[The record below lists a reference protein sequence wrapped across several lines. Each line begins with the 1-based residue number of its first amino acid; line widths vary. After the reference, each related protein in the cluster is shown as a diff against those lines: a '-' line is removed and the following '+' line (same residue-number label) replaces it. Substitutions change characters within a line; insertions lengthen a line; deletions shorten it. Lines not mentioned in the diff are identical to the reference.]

1 MKSYRSSWM
10 TLLTSLCLLSLVL
23 SGCNLPSDSPTPT
36 SLPPTQPPTQTLAPT
51 LPPTATLLPP
61 TVTAA
66 PKPTATVV
74 PTETKPPIILQ
85 KMKYSGVMVYNRKTT
100 EVEAY
105 SFDGKPLGFKSTLPG
120 AEWLGAT
127 QVQAFQSGIYYYANK
142 DRQVYRRSNQ
152 GLQPLTFIPKSDV
165 IHFLI
170 TDDEKRIAWT
180 TEKWGANGLESEIW
194 VADITGANAKRV
206 LYKDPA
212 QNKQSLVYHPLRW
225 LSNGQIVY
233 VEEPSGIGG
242 YILFYGFAEIWI
254 VDPATTKFANFSP
267 PTGKGG
273 LCLRALSP
281 DTMTTISSCGGSAPS
296 QLVMYNHTTKKAT
309 EIAALSEQGQAG
321 SVFYSPDG
329 KMIAYAIAKGN
340 ADAETGKLVVVPSGG
355 SPVNIISAV
364 DKAYINVLGWVDNER
379 IAFIRYAN
387 AGATIFIVNKDGKN
401 LVKIADGDFAG
412 LIQIP

>member
-1 MKSYRSSWM
+1 MKTNRINWM
-10 TLLTSLCLLSLVL
+10 TLLTSLCLMSLVL
-23 SGCNLPSDSPTPT
+23 GGCNLPSEAATQTPVLPTKAPQPT
-36 SLPPTQPPTQTLAPT
+36 LVPTQPPT
-51 LPPTATLLPP
+51 ATLVLP
-61 TVTAA
+61 TTTTA
-66 PKPTATVV
+66 PKPTVTIP

-85 KMKYSGVMVYNRKTT
+85 KKLYSGVMVYNRKTT
-100 EVEAY
+100 EVEAFG
-105 SFDGKPLGFKSTLPG
+105 FDGKPQGFKSTLPG

-165 IHFLI
+165 THFLI
-170 TDDEKRIAWT
+170 TDDEKRIVWT
-180 TEKWGANGLESEIW
+180 TEKWGSKGLESEIW
-194 VADITGANAKRV
+194 VADINGANTKRV

-212 QNKQSLVYHPLRW
+212 QNTKMLVYHPLRW
-225 LSNGQIVY
+225 LSNGQIIY

-273 LCLRALSP
+273 LCLRAISP
-281 DTMTTISSCGGSAPS
+281 DTMTVISTCGGSAPT
-296 QLVMYNHTTKKAT
+296 QLVMYNHTTKKSI
-309 EIAALSEQGQAG
+309 EISTVPDQGQAG
-321 SVFYSPDG
+321 SVYYSPDG
-329 KMIAYAIAKGN
+329 KMIAYAVAKGN
-340 ADAETGKLVVVPSGG
+340 ADDENGKLVVMPNSG
-355 SPVNIISAV
+355 SSVTVIHEVN
-364 DKAYINVLGWVDNER
+364 KAYINVLGWVDSER
-379 IAFIRYAN
+379 ILFIRYAN